1 MVEIPQFD
9 YSKLR
14 GRIVEKFGAQSQF
27 SVALGISEG
36 TLSSRMMNKS
46 TFTGE
51 EIARS
56 CILLGI
62 PFEEISRYFF
72 TPKVEKTQL
81 RNDTESED

>member
-14 GRIVEKFGAQSQF
+14 GRIVEKFGAQGPF
-27 SVALGISEG
+27 SMALGISEG

-46 TFTGE
+46 PFTGD
-51 EIARS
+51 EIAKS
-56 CILLGI
+56 CILLHI
-62 PFEEISRYFF
+62 SFDEISQYFF

-81 RNDTESED
+81 DHDPQ